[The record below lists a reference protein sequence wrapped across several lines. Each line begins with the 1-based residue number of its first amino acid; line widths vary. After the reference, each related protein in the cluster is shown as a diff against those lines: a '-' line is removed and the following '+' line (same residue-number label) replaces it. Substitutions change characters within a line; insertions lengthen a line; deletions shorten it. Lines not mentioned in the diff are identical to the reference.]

1 MAEVEDVLL
10 GVTTAGY
17 RIEGGVNGP
26 GEPANNW
33 VRWERSGR
41 SARAATG
48 DFWAR
53 PEPVLD
59 RAAALGCDAFG
70 LTVEW
75 ARLEP
80 EEGVFDDA
88 ALERY
93 AAILGLC
100 AARGLTPVVTLHHA
114 THPWWL
120 GDEFWLTPG
129 APDRFAGHVA
139 RIAPRLTAACRRWV
153 TVDHPSTVARRG
165 WLVGAAPPGRRG
177 AIADAW
183 AVVDNLLTAQVLAD
197 AAIRRAQPDA
207 VVVTTT
213 GASSPYEQDRL
224 LVDLLRARSF
234 GVDRADV
241 DRWVDERRA
250 GHDVASPPA
259 GLGGLVVR
267 RAVAAMSPFGSS
279 ASPLRTR
286 LRRPSPRRVLDV
298 VYDGSPLAE
307 PGPIGVDRAD
317 PPSLAAWCHEQGVV
331 DPAAPLWVFG
341 HGTGPV
347 LAASVAAAF
356 EARSLGAP
364 LQAYLHRAT
373 AWFTGAGAADV
384 DRSSETYG
392 RLIADRRASRPG
404 RPAG

>member
-10 GVTTAGY
+10 GVATAGY

-59 RAAALGCDAFG
+59 RAAALGCNVFG

-93 AAILGLC
+93 AAILDLC
-100 AARGLTPVVTLHHA
+100 AARGLAPVVTLHHA

-139 RIAPRLTAACRRWV
+139 RIAPRLTAACQRWV

-165 WLVGAAPPGRRG
+165 WLVGTAPPGRRG

-207 VVVTTT
+207 VIVTTT

-234 GVDRADV
+234 GVDREDV

-267 RAVAAMSPFGSS
+267 RVVAASSPFGSS

-298 VYDGSPLAE
+298 VYDGPPPAE

-317 PPSLAAWCHEQGVV
+317 PSSLAAWCREQAVV
-331 DPAAPLWVFG
+331 DPKAPLWVFG
-341 HGTGPV
+341 HGAEPA
-347 LAASVAAAF
+347 LAASLAAAF
-356 EARSLGAP
+356 EARSAGAP

-373 AWFTGAGAADV
+373 AWFTGAGAATV
-384 DRSSETYG
+384 DRSAEAYG
-392 RLIADRRASRPG
+392 RLIGDRRASRPR
-404 RPAG
+404 RPAD